1 MNQAC
6 CIVNGKKMVV
16 DIDHHIL
23 SGQIDDKDIS
33 DMRCPSCNAPAQLVH
48 DKRRKLHFRACH
60 EPDCDIV
67 KDGREHKAHMVNAN
81 TIIDD
86 TDTILH
92 YQDHAPT
99 ISPAP
104 RPGVNPGADH
114 HNDLDDI
121 DQVDTVIKYGTRM
134 IHAVGGIY
142 KYVLENGLDADLGNG
157 MTGRDLFLNGRAL
170 RDVRRYGM
178 YGIKVAIAKRFSQ
191 RSLEH
196 PFVVPKGYTCLSDAF
211 ATNIEDAVF
220 YLVKLTRQD
229 QNDLFRS
236 KIMGEPDN
244 PDIKDK
250 HRNIILL
257 GKWQEYPD
265 DFYNVFISEEIN
277 SRCYKFVN
285 YRELR

>member
-1 MNQAC
+1 MKQAC
-6 CIVNGKKMVV
+6 CIVKGKKMVV

-23 SGQIDDKDIS
+23 SGQIDEKDIS
-33 DMRCPSCNAPAQLVH
+33 DMRCPLCDAPAHLVH
-48 DKRRKLHFRACH
+48 DNTRKWHFRACH

-92 YQDHAPT
+92 YRDHAPT

-104 RPGVNPGADH
+104 GPGVNPGADH

-157 MTGRDLFLNGRAL
+157 MTGRDLFLTAREL
-170 RDVRRYGM
+170 RSVRRNGLS
-178 YGIKVAIAKRFSQ
+178 GIKIAIAKRFSPG
-191 RSLEH
+191 SLKP
-196 PFVVPKGYTCLSDAF
+196 PFFVPKDYICLRDAF
-211 ATNIEDAVF
+211 ATNINDAVLF
-220 YLVKLTRQD
+220 LVKLAHQG
-229 QNDLFRS
+229 QNELFHD
-236 KIMGEPDN
+236 KIIGKHDN

-250 HRNIILL
+250 HQYILLL
-257 GKWQEYPD
+257 GKWQEYQD
-265 DFYNVFISEEIN
+265 NFYNVFISEEIN

-285 YRELR
+285 YKELR